1 MSDVREKKITA
12 IVLDPVAK
20 KHVTGTFH
28 PESPKRYDAIL
39 AALKAAELLDRCEAM
54 KPVPVKDEAILRC
67 HKKLYLNL
75 VLDECKD
82 ADDRE
87 TLSTGDTVVSGGS
100 LTAAR
105 HSAGAPIVA
114 VDAVMDGKVSNAFC
128 LMRPPGHHATPS
140 RGMGFCFFNNVAIAA
155 RHAQAKHDI
164 ERVLIVDW
172 DVHHG
177 NGTQDIFY
185 EDGSVFFF
193 STHQS
198 PWYPHTGKAEETGKG
213 EGEGATLNCPFP
225 AGTGMKDIGDAFYHK
240 LAPAMEKFKPQ
251 FIFISAGF
259 DSRVD
264 DPLGRFKLEDKD
276 FVTLTNV
283 LLDMAD
289 KYAEGRVVSVLEGG
303 YNLEG
308 LAKSATAHV
317 GALMKA

>member
-1 MSDVREKKITA
+1 MSAGLYYDDRF
-12 IVLDPVAK
+12 LD
-20 KHVTGTFH
+20 HDTGKGH
-28 PESPKRYDAIL
+28 PERPARLRAVVKHLKDKGLWDKLEHPAFEPAERKTIELVHKPAYIDRLEQACKEGKPFIDVPDSAISAQSAAIAYL
-39 AALKAAELLDRCEAM
+39 MAGAALDAVDQVATGKLDR
-54 KPVPVKDEAILRC
+54 VF
-67 HKKLYLNL
+67 
-75 VLDECKD
+75 VL
-82 ADDRE
+82 
-87 TLSTGDTVVSGGS
+87 G
-100 LTAAR
+100 
-105 HSAGAPIVA
+105 
-114 VDAVMDGKVSNAFC
+114 
-128 LMRPPGHHATPS
+128 RPPGHHATPS